1 MRMSLTLFA
10 DQELGSHWLA
20 ALPLWMH
27 PQLVDRDNDH
37 WTLIKRCMERKKNED
52 NGDGI
57 EIKHM
62 CVCVLTKFTVDQQYS
77 VYASII
83 ISLYLGVQNNHRS
96 RRKDNIHKEWTL
108 VYCSCTCRW
117 VHMCPCGCGG
127 SSSNTTAD
135 TNTVCCFS
143 KFGSCLKYCSTIC
156 VFCVAC
162 VHLIYT

>member
-1 MRMSLTLFA
+1 MPHANVINIMCRPGIRKSLV
-10 DQELGSHWLA
+10 GSTSSLDAPTACGSRQW
-20 ALPLWMH
+20 
-27 PQLVDRDNDH
+27 H
-37 WTLIKRCMERKKNED
+37 WTFIKRCMERKKNED

-83 ISLYLGVQNNHRS
+83 ISGYLGVKNNHRS

-135 TNTVCCFS
+135 TNMSFFKV
-143 KFGSCLKYCSTIC
+143 
-156 VFCVAC
+156 
-162 VHLIYT
+162 

>member
-1 MRMSLTLFA
+1 MNLKVQCTLLPHANVINIMCRPAIRNSLV
-10 DQELGSHWLA
+10 GSTSSLDAPTACGSRQWSLNIDKE
-20 ALPLWMH
+20 MH
-27 PQLVDRDNDH
+27 GEQ
-37 WTLIKRCMERKKNED
+37 KNED

-83 ISLYLGVQNNHRS
+83 ISLYLGVQHNHRS

-127 SSSNTTAD
+127 SSINTTAD
-135 TNTVCCFS
+135 TSMSFF
-143 KFGSCLKYCSTIC
+143 KFWQLLE
-156 VFCVAC
+156 V
-162 VHLIYT
+162 L